1 MLWSTMEI
9 DNSFAKEHIDSW
21 TKAWNDHNLKDILS
35 HYSEQI
41 LFHSPKVELVFP
53 NRTSATITNKKD
65 LEEYFSLGLKKF
77 PDLRFVPVEYFLK
90 DHIVI
95 FEYQGTP
102 DNKICSSVMEKFEFG
117 KDGWIEKSSVYYG
130 TEA

>member
-1 MLWSTMEI
+1 
-9 DNSFAKEHIDSW
+9 
-21 TKAWNDHNLKDILS
+21 
-35 HYSEQI
+35 
-41 LFHSPKVELVFP
+41 
-53 NRTSATITNKKD
+53 
-65 LEEYFSLGLKKF
+65 
-77 PDLRFVPVEYFLK
+77 
-90 DHIVI
+90 VI